1 MRINN
6 AGRYEYCRW
15 ANKSNRNVN
24 VGIQTTSPVEFFQKH
39 MTPIRTAMLAGES
52 IPGCT
57 ECYQMEQHHKVS
69 GRQKQLLKIGV
80 HVDQFA
86 KTLASSPWVSEFTN
100 NNFTQFPQDWQ
111 IDLGNYCNS
120 ACIFCTP
127 ASSSRLATEYKKLD
141 ILFQPP
147 LDNWTDDP
155 VLVQRF
161 VETLIQSPHIQYLH
175 FIGGETLITPAF
187 STILNSLIQAG
198 LNRTATIGFT
208 TNLTVWSREIV
219 DLLTQF
225 NGVNLG
231 MSVESFESVNDY
243 ARWPAT
249 LPVVTDTLDKWME
262 VARQQNW
269 LVQLRTTPTILTID
283 TLLTVYD
290 YAWAN
295 NINVESCNFLQ
306 RPEVMR
312 PSVLPLHLR
321 KVIIDRM
328 KDWLNTHQADSVQI
342 VNTRNPSFVKEQIVQ
357 DLASYVSYLENE
369 PDESWRLPD
378 LVKYLRQF
386 ESTRGNSVLTYLPQ
400 YEELFRTAGY

>member
-6 AGRYEYCRW
+6 AGGYEYCRW
-15 ANKSNRNVN
+15 ADKSNRSVD
-24 VGIQTTSPVEFFQKH
+24 VGIQNTLPVEFFQQH

-52 IPGCT
+52 VPGCT

-80 HVDQFA
+80 QVDQFA
-86 KTLASSPWVSEFTN
+86 KTLASSPWVSELAN
-100 NNFTQFPQDWQ
+100 DNFTQFPQDWQ

-120 ACIFCTP
+120 ACVFCTP
-127 ASSSRLATEYKKLD
+127 ASSSRLAAEFKKLD
-141 ILFQPP
+141 IQFQQP
-147 LDNWTDDP
+147 LANWTDDP

-161 VETLIQSPHIQYLH
+161 VDTLTQSPHIQYLH

-187 STILNSLIQAG
+187 KTILHSLIEAG

-208 TNLTVWSREIV
+208 TNLTVWSPDII

-231 MSVESFESVNDY
+231 VSIESFETINNY
-243 ARWPAT
+243 ARWPST
-249 LPVVTDTLDKWME
+249 LPTVTDILHKWMV
-262 VARQQNW
+262 VARQQKW
-269 LVQLRTTPTILTID
+269 LVQLRITPTILTID
-283 TLLTVYD
+283 SLLTVYD

-295 NINVESCNFLQ
+295 DINVESCNFLQ

-312 PSVLPLHLR
+312 PSVLPMYLR
-321 KVIIDRM
+321 SAIIDRM
-328 KDWLNTHQADSVQI
+328 KDWLIKHRAESAQI
-342 VNTRNPSFVKEQIVQ
+342 INMRNPSFVKEQIVQ
-357 DLASYVSYLENE
+357 DLESYVNYLENE

-378 LVKYLRQF
+378 LVKYLRQL
-386 ESTRGNSVLTYLPQ
+386 ESARGNSVLTYLPQ
-400 YEELFRTAGY
+400 YEKLFRTAGY